1 MAGLSEINI
10 SPKIIPP
17 YCKVMMPRCFL
28 SCTTFNNILYTIEL
42 LHVYAGSK
50 RLSITISHS
59 KRIKVNCSKFIM
71 FCLGFYSK
79 AMTTFLVVTDQRSRM
94 TIYKSLPN
102 IAYILICYC
111 FRNVRI
117 LHFSLLKQ

>member
-1 MAGLSEINI
+1 MANNFAYIFVPKFQLGEVDSDFVKIFYTITIAAGLSEINI

-59 KRIKVNCSKFIM
+59 KKIKVNCSKFIM

-79 AMTTFLVVTDQRSRM
+79 AMTTFLVVTDR
-94 TIYKSLPN
+94 
-102 IAYILICYC
+102 
-111 FRNVRI
+111 V
-117 LHFSLLKQ
+117 